1 MKSSQIAGRLLKFL
15 QVAAFVAIIA
25 TSCSKDD
32 VIPPV
37 VTPKS
42 DKCDLISFTFAR
54 ADNPSQTGETSPYY
68 SGSLVFLS
76 VPEGTPL
83 TALKAKFE
91 VSPKATLSIAGVPQQ
106 SGVIANDFTN
116 TVQMVVTAE
125 NGRTATYKVLV
136 QNGRYNFDSMI
147 YSFMKRYS
155 IPGISF
161 AITKDEEVVYKSGL
175 GFAISESNTRT
186 RPDHLFRLAS
196 VSKQFTS
203 LCIMKLMEEGKVD
216 LDRNVFG
223 AGGIL
228 QSEFPDV
235 TAMASRV
242 TVKHLLQH
250 ASGWTSSPDPMFTA
264 SFKGQTLDQRI
275 TYVLGSPQSEPGTK
289 HSYFNMGFGIL
300 GKIIEK
306 VTGKGYE
313 TYLKEVLATAGVTD
327 IHVGGD
333 RSQRRSNEVVYYSQS
348 GTDGYGNE
356 MPVIA
361 AAGGVIASV
370 EQMMKLMF
378 RIDGRDKIADI
389 IQPSTRTTMLTASD
403 AYNRYALGWR
413 LNHTFYP
420 GSFYHSGN
428 LAGTAAMWVMG
439 NNGINCVVL
448 CNSRSYIDG
457 FDDELYVLLRDLLSV
472 ASATTW

>member
-1 MKSSQIAGRLLKFL
+1 
-15 QVAAFVAIIA
+15 
-25 TSCSKDD
+25 
-32 VIPPV
+32 
-37 VTPKS
+37 
-42 DKCDLISFTFAR
+42 
-54 ADNPSQTGETSPYY
+54 
-68 SGSLVFLS
+68 
-76 VPEGTPL
+76 
-83 TALKAKFE
+83 
-91 VSPKATLSIAGVPQQ
+91 
-106 SGVIANDFTN
+106 
-116 TVQMVVTAE
+116 
-125 NGRTATYKVLV
+125 
-136 QNGRYNFDSMI
+136 
-147 YSFMKRYS
+147 
-155 IPGISF
+155 
-161 AITKDEEVVYKSGL
+161 
-175 GFAISESNTRT
+175 
-186 RPDHLFRLAS
+186 
-196 VSKQFTS
+196 
-203 LCIMKLMEEGKVD
+203 
-216 LDRNVFG
+216 
-223 AGGIL
+223 
-228 QSEFPDV
+228 
-235 TAMASRV
+235 
-242 TVKHLLQH
+242 
-250 ASGWTSSPDPMFTA
+250 MFTA

-356 MPVIA
+356 MQVIA

-378 RIDGRDKIADI
+378 HIDGRDKIPDI
-389 IQPSTRTTMLTASD
+389 IQPSTRATMLTASD

-428 LAGTAAMWVMG
+428 LAGTASMWVMG
-439 NNGINCVVL
+439 NNGVNCVVL

-457 FDDELYVLLRDLLSV
+457 FDDEMYVLLRDLLSV

>member
-1 MKSSQIAGRLLKFL
+1 VTSFRLQFNR
-15 QVAAFVAIIA
+15 
-25 TSCSKDD
+25 T
-32 VIPPV
+32 
-37 VTPKS
+37 
-42 DKCDLISFTFAR
+42 
-54 ADNPSQTGETSPYY
+54 DNPSQTGEAFPFY
-68 SGSLVFLS
+68 SGTTVYLTL
-76 VPEGTPL
+76 PEGTPL
-83 TALKAKFE
+83 VALKAKFE
-91 VSPKATLSIAGVPQQ
+91 VSPKATLSISGVPQQ
-106 SGVIANDFTN
+106 SGVTANDFTN
-116 TVQMVVTAE
+116 TVQIVVTAE
-125 NGRTATYKVLV
+125 SGRTATYKVLA
-136 QNGRYNFDSMI
+136 QNGRPGFDSML
-147 YSFMKRYS
+147 YSFMKKYS
-155 IPGISF
+155 IPGIAV
-161 AITKDEEVVYKSGL
+161 AITNDEEIVYKSGL
-175 GFAISESNTRT
+175 GFAVTETNVRT

-203 LCIMKLMEEGKVD
+203 LCIMKLMEQGKVD

-228 QSEFPDV
+228 ESEFPNV

-250 ASGWTSSPDPMFTA
+250 TSGWTSSPDPMFTA

-356 MPVIA
+356 MQVIA
-361 AAGGVIASV
+361 AC
-370 EQMMKLMF
+370 
-378 RIDGRDKIADI
+378 R
-389 IQPSTRTTMLTASD
+389 
-403 AYNRYALGWR
+403 W
-413 LNHTFYP
+413 
-420 GSFYHSGN
+420 GN
-428 LAGTAAMWVMG
+428 SL
-439 NNGINCVVL
+439 
-448 CNSRSYIDG
+448 SRA
-457 FDDELYVLLRDLLSV
+457 V
-472 ASATTW
+472 